1 MKLKIISKGFPELTK
16 VVNEATQEQVEGIQS
31 VEWHMGVD
39 GLSRAMIKLVDIQT
53 DIESDFDENA

>member
-16 VVNEATQEQVEGIQS
+16 VVNEATQ
-31 VEWHMGVD
+31 D
-39 GLSRAMIKLVDIQT
+39 GFSRAMIKLVDIQT